1 MPLVGIS
8 FHCGSGCY
16 DATAFVIALQLAR
29 QAFDVAAS
37 LGLQL
42 TLVDMGGGF
51 PGLDGSEDV
60 TDDEAEDTGDCEK
73 EDVRRAEPP
82 VATVFGNRATSGSFE
97 SMSSPLQGAVAI
109 RKTRLRKLT
118 HHDLTLEEVSA
129 MVSPV
134 LDGLFPLPVPGSGFP
149 HIDIIAEP
157 GRYSRTC
164 LF

>member
-1 MPLVGIS
+1 M
-8 FHCGSGCY
+8 
-16 DATAFVIALQLAR
+16 IALQLAR

-51 PGLDGSEDV
+51 PGLDGSEAV
-60 TDDEAEDTGDCEK
+60 TDDESEDTAESEK
-73 EDVRRAEPP
+73 VEFLRPEPP
-82 VATVFGNRATSGSFE
+82 ATVFGNRAASESFE
-97 SMSSPLQGAVAI
+97 SISNPLPSVLI
-109 RKTRLRKLT
+109 KKTKLRKLM

-134 LDGLFPLPVPGSGFP
+134 LDGLFPAPVPGSDSL

-157 GRYSRTC
+157 GR
-164 LF
+164 